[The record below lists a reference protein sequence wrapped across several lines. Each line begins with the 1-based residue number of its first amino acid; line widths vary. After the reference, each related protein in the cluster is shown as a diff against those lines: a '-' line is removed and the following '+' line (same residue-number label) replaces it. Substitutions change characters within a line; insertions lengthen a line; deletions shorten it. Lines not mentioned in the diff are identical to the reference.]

1 MINWTV
7 RIKNKNFW
15 LAIIPALVLLA
26 QAVGAVF
33 GITLELGALGDKLVA
48 VVNAVFSV
56 LVILGVVNAPT
67 TEGLADSK
75 QAMGYN
81 CPKAK

>member
-56 LVILGVVNAPT
+56 MVILGVVNDPT
-67 TEGLADSK
+67 TEGIGDSK

-81 CPKAK
+81 YPKAK

>member
-1 MINWTV
+1 MINRTV
-7 RIKNKNFW
+7 RIKSKNFW

-56 LVILGVVNAPT
+56 LVILGVVNDPT

-81 CPKAK
+81 YPKAK